1 METTLV
7 RSLLPEEDVRYLSE
21 KRFDY
26 SEEAVNGWIHIIFE
40 NFRLP
45 AGYTP
50 QTCRLLI
57 RIPPGYPNANPDMFW
72 TRPDIRLHQTG
83 ALPRS
88 SEHHETYSGQSWQ
101 RWSRHVPQNTWRAGR
116 DNLQTF
122 LRTVQQ
128 ELLKGI

>member
-1 METTLV
+1 MEMIIV
-7 RSLLPEEDVRYLSE
+7 ESLLPEEDVRYLSE

-26 SEEAVNGWIHIIFE
+26 SEESVNGWIHIIFE
-40 NFRLP
+40 NFP
-45 AGYTP
+45 IPSAYTP
-50 QTCRLLI
+50 RTCRLLV

-72 TRPDIRLHQTG
+72 TQPDIKLNQTA

-88 SEHHETYSGQSWQ
+88 SDHHETYSGQSWQ
-101 RWSRHVPQNTWRAGR
+101 RWSRHIPPNSWRAGR
-116 DNLQTF
+116 DNLRTF